1 MGVGDKDGEVEG
13 LTVALGLRVVV
24 LLLVCPMRSEE
35 EGEEVK
41 EGELLLL
48 PHCVV
53 LSVTETLAVG
63 KVDVEVLGVEV
74 TVEIELQVPCPSPP
88 PPAAPLLLEG
98 VGVMEMEGELE
109 ADGVGEEPVEEEG
122 MRVEEGKEV
131 GVVEE
136 EREVVAVPTL
146 DALEKGDVEGVDNVV
161 GVGRFGVKVPYCV
174 KEPDTVILM
183 VPLPV
188 PPPAPPAPTPTIV
201 LVTEPLVEAE
211 RHKVGEEE
219 RVLANEGVVSPVG
232 EGAALRLEATGE
244 RVRRGERDPKSAA
257 ALFVGCTP
265 VKEDTVVVEGEM
277 EEVADG
283 VPTSPPREGESEPL
297 PVPQ

>member
-1 MGVGDKDGEVEG
+1 MGVGDKHGEIEG

-24 LLLVCPMRSEE
+24 LLLVCPLRSEE

-63 KVDVEVLGVEV
+63 KVDVEVLGVED

-88 PPAAPLLLEG
+88 PPASLLLES

-109 ADGVGEEPVEEEG
+109 REGVGEEPVEEEVK
-122 MRVEEGKEV
+122 REEEGKEV

-136 EREVVAVPTL
+136 DREVVAVPTL
-146 DALEKGDVEGVDNVV
+146 EALETGDVEGVDNVV

-219 RVLANEGVVSPVG
+219 RVLANECVFCAVGV
-232 EGAALRLEATGE
+232 GAALRLEATGE
-244 RVRRGERDPKSAA
+244 RVRRGERDPKSTA
-257 ALFVGCTP
+257 ALFEGCAP
-265 VKEDTVVVEGEM
+265 VKVGNVVEEGER
-277 EEVADG
+277 EEVGEG
-283 VPTSPPREGESEPL
+283 VPAPPPREGESGPL